1 MSSTPIEPI
10 DVDRVFSGDARR
22 VQYLSERLVE
32 EIHRHGPLKQACV
45 PGCGGCERLY
55 ENYHSLLHHLVALSE
70 AVKDADDKSRRTRDA
85 FEASLRRAYPKETR
99 DLESNPR
106 VPRQLSDYEPESLGE
121 VLVSLASQS
130 AEFRYESGVRYGE
143 AQVETLREE
152 VARLEARLAAAEQ
165 ASTDL
170 ASVRKAMGTALHGI
184 PDPLVDQLLS
194 GKMSLFSFLAALA
207 GPSKTRLEMDG
218 RTVEVSLVGPAG
230 KGPAAA
236 ASPTVPTGNGSSG
249 SSGSS
254 KATTPARTPAPAPA
268 VPPTPAAPAAPSA
281 PAPPAAPSVVVAD
294 EASNGAAPAG
304 GTGTIEVIEESAVAQ
319 ADGVHMTAEQMRRH
333 MAVRMTE
340 GVLFSLARLKR
351 AESGLGVDLGKAL
364 MELEDGGMVD
374 IVRTLGGD
382 ALVLPTDAFRA
393 VVDAAG
399 GEPLSSHQMWA
410 SMRNLLRIPAV
421 RGLVAEALCPFL
433 ERDYDLMRCDVEKGK
448 GSVWLTLSVPS
459 GDGRSA
465 GLLGCVSSPGPHKLP
480 SLPPYCTTVWVTG
493 DPAHLKDL
501 PRVPPGPAVY
511 YGPAQKSGSDD
522 VWTEIRRV
530 EGRGVR

>member
-1 MSSTPIEPI
+1 MSSTPTEPI
-10 DVDRVFSGDARR
+10 DVDRVFSGDGRR

-32 EIHRHGPLKQACV
+32 EIHRHGPLKQACA

-165 ASTDL
+165 ANTDL
-170 ASVRKAMGTALHGI
+170 ASVRRAMGTALHGI

-218 RTVEVSLVGPAG
+218 RAVEVSLVGAAG
-230 KGPAAA
+230 KGAA
-236 ASPTVPTGNGSSG
+236 ASAPPPPPPGNGSS
-249 SSGSS
+249 
-254 KATTPARTPAPAPA
+254 KAAAPARAPTPAPAA
-268 VPPTPAAPAAPSA
+268 TATSNTPAAPAAPSA
-281 PAPPAAPSVVVAD
+281 PAPPAAPSIVAND
-294 EASNGAAPAG
+294 VGGGPAAAEAVGTAG
-304 GTGTIEVIEESAVAQ
+304 GVEEGVTAQ
-319 ADGVHMTAEQMRRH
+319 ANGVHMTAEQMRRH

-340 GVLFSLARLKR
+340 GELFSLARLKR

-374 IVRTLGGD
+374 VVRTLGGD
-382 ALVLPTDAFRA
+382 ALVLPTDAFRS

-511 YGPAQKSGSDD
+511 YGPAQNSGSDD